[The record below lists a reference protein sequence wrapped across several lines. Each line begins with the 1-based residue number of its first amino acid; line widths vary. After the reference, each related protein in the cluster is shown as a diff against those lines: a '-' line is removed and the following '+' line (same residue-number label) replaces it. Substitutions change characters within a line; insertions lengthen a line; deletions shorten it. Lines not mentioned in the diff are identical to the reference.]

1 MAAAGAL
8 APYRILDLTTERGWL
23 AGKMLADLGAEVIK
37 VEPPGGDPGRLRGPF
52 AGDRPGPDN
61 GLPWLAFNRGKR
73 SVVLDLSQPAGRE
86 GLLALA
92 AQADAVIESFDPGQ
106 LEAWGLGL
114 DALHAANPALVL
126 TRISPFGQTGPY
138 AGHAASDLT
147 LSAIGGAAWL
157 SGDEDRAPVR
167 MTAPQYFHHAAG
179 EAAVHTVVALYHA
192 ARTGVGQQLDVS
204 AQAATVRT
212 LMNAV
217 AHAYAD
223 GRLLRREPFG
233 KPVDVIPAR
242 SLFQAADGPVMAFF
256 TFATGLAGYR
266 AWALEE
272 GETLPAAYAEL
283 TDAELATGSALYAER
298 PGLATELTAY
308 FEGFV
313 ARRTRKA
320 LVEGAMKRRLL
331 ISVVNTIADV
341 LADDQLKARGYFQP
355 IPGGEPAALYP
366 TRWAHMTAT
375 PLVET
380 PAAPRLGEHEGWIAA
395 RATLRPRPSE
405 PADPSGDVFAGLKV
419 WDASWAAVGPLTARY
434 LADYGA
440 TVVHTESSRSIDV
453 LRRQEPF
460 KDGIR
465 GLNRSQFWAE
475 FNPSKLG
482 LGVNF
487 ATPEG
492 HAIAMRLAAWADV
505 VIESF
510 SPGVM
515 AGLGI
520 DYPKLREVNPRLIMV
535 STSMNGQ
542 TGPRRRFF
550 GFGNLLAAMAGFV
563 DFTGWPD
570 RTPATP
576 YGAYTDFIA
585 PRFCATALVAALDNR
600 RRTGEGQYIDVS
612 QYEASLQ
619 FLAPYL
625 LDAQLN
631 GRVASRL
638 GNRSPDAAP
647 HGIFPCLD
655 ENGLDRWVAIAVETE
670 DQWRAFLGRTGD
682 VPDLADARFAT
693 LDGRKANEDELE
705 ALIAAWTA
713 PQTREQVADR
723 LQPDVPAA
731 PVRTNLELP
740 DDPQLHSRGYLQKL
754 RHSEVGEIWYEGS
767 QVIATA
773 AQSRPRKAAPA
784 FGEDSRQVLGDLL
797 GYRAEEIEALIAAGA
812 VELKGPPA

>member
-1 MAAAGAL
+1 MAAGAL
-8 APYRILDLTTERGWL
+8 SPYRILDLTTERGWL

-37 VEPPGGDPGRLRGPF
+37 VEPPGGDPGRRRDL
-52 AGDRPGPDN
+52 D
-61 GLPWLAFNRGKR
+61 WLAFNRGKK
-73 SVVLDLSQPAGRE
+73 SVVLDLTDPAGRE
-86 GLLALA
+86 AFLALA
-92 AQADAVIESFDPGQ
+92 ADADAVLESHAPGQ

-126 TRISPFGQTGPY
+126 ARISAFGQSGPY
-138 AGHAASDLT
+138 ADYAASDLT
-147 LSAIGGAAWL
+147 LSAIAGFAWL
-157 SGDEDRAPVR
+157 AGDEDRAPVR
-167 MTAPQYFHHAAG
+167 MTAPQCFPHASA
-179 EAAVHTVVALYHA
+179 EAALHTAVALHHA

-204 AQAATVRT
+204 AQTAMVRT

-223 GRLLRREPFG
+223 GKLLRREGFG
-233 KPVDVIPAR
+233 RPGDPIPAR
-242 SLFQAADGPVMAFF
+242 SLFTCADGQVMAFF
-256 TFATGLAGYR
+256 TFASGLVGYR
-266 AWALEE
+266 NWAREE
-272 GETLPAAYAEL
+272 GETLPASFEAL
-283 TDAELATGSALYAER
+283 TDAELALGSALYATKPPE
-298 PGLATELTAY
+298 LAAELTA
-308 FEGFV
+308 FFASFI
-313 ARRTRKA
+313 ARRTRKD
-320 LVEGAMKRRLL
+320 LVDGAMKRRLL
-331 ISVVNTIADV
+331 ISVVNTLSDV
-341 LADDQLKARGYFQP
+341 LADDQLEARGYFQP
-355 IPGGEPAALYP
+355 LPYGDLATRYP
-366 TRWAHMTAT
+366 TRWAHLTGT

-380 PAAPRLGEHEGWIAA
+380 PAAPRLGDHDGRIE
-395 RATLRPRPSE
+395 PRPARSKPSAT
-405 PADPSGDVFAGLKV
+405 PAPNGDVFAGLKV

-453 LRRQEPF
+453 LRRLEPF
-460 KDGIR
+460 KDGVR
-465 GLNRSQFWAE
+465 GINRSQFWAE

-492 HAIAMRLAAWADV
+492 HAIALRLAAWADV

-515 AGLGI
+515 EGLGL

-550 GFGNLLAAMAGFV
+550 GFGNLLAAMGGFV
-563 DFTGWPD
+563 DLTGWPD

-585 PRFCATALVAALDNR
+585 PRFCGTALVAALDHR

-625 LDAQLN
+625 LDAQLS
-631 GRVASRL
+631 GRVATRQ

-647 HGIFPCLD
+647 HGVFPCLD
-655 ENGLDRWVAIAVETE
+655 ENGLDRWVAIAVETD
-670 DQWRAFLGRTGD
+670 DQWRAFQRRTEIPGL
-682 VPDLADARFAT
+682 VDARFAT
-693 LDGRKANEDELE
+693 LEGRKANEDELE
-705 ALIAAWTA
+705 ALVGAWTA
-713 PQTREQVADR
+713 QQTPDQVMAR
-723 LQPDVPAA
+723 LQPEVPAA

-740 DDPQLHSRGYLQKL
+740 GDPQLRSRGYLHKL
-754 RHSEVGEIWYEGS
+754 RHTEVGEIFYEGS

-773 AQSRPRKAAPA
+773 TQSQPRKAAPA
-784 FGEDSRQVLGDLL
+784 FGEDSREVLGELL
-797 GYRAEEIEALIAAGA
+797 GYAPDEIEALVACGA
-812 VELKGPPA
+812 VELQGPAL